1 MSDTPQLNDNVEI
14 INIED
19 EMRQSYTDYAMS
31 VIIGRALPDVRDG
44 LKPVQR
50 RVLYGMLDI
59 GLLSTKKTSKCA
71 GVVGHVM
78 GQFHPHGDS
87 AIYDALV
94 RMAQPW
100 NLRYMLVDGQGN
112 FGSMD
117 GDPAAAFRYTEC
129 RLTALAESLLRD
141 IEQDTVDFAPNFD
154 ESKMEPKVLP
164 ALWPNLLVNGADGIA
179 VGMATHMPPHN
190 LGEVIDAALA
200 LLEEPA
206 ISIDALMKLVP
217 GPDFPTGG
225 VISGRGAIRQA
236 YHTGKGIIQLSAKC
250 HFETIKRKARELEAI
265 VVTEIPYQVNK
276 ARLIEKI
283 ADLVNEKLIEGI
295 SNIREESDREGLRVV
310 IELKREA
317 TAEVV
322 LNQLYKLT
330 PLRSSFGIIN
340 LAIVDGRP
348 LVCTIKQLLECF
360 IEHRR
365 DVVTRRS
372 SFQLRKCQ
380 DRMHILEGFRIALLN
395 LDDVI
400 QLIKKSDDPSEARAK
415 LCSTYE
421 LTEIQS
427 QAILDL
433 RLQKLTGMERLAI
446 EREHEELAN
455 EIRRLMDLL
464 SDSKKMDALIGA
476 ELAEVKEKFADPR
489 RTVIEDSVANDITV
503 EDLIEKEEM
512 VVTVSHNGYAKR
524 TTLSSYKAQKRGGKG
539 VSGTAQTDDDF
550 TEHLFVASTHDYL
563 LIFTDHG
570 RLYCIKVY
578 EIPEAGRVAKGR
590 ALVNLLD
597 IKDGEKVTAVLPISK
612 FEAGRTVVM
621 ASRNGYIKKTELLEF
636 SNPRRGGIIACS
648 LDENDVLIGVGITP
662 GNADILLSTATG
674 IAIRFSEEDVRSMGR
689 NARGVTGIKLDEE
702 DVVVGMAIVDQSG
715 GEVAPGQIVATN
727 FLTVTQNGFGKR
739 TEIAE
744 YRMQGRAGKGIIDI
758 KTGERNG
765 KVVGV
770 CPVNDQSELIL
781 MTSAGK
787 IIRFRAADVS
797 VVGRNTM
804 GVRLVNLDPGE
815 IVVAISLV
823 VENESESES
832 E

>member
-154 ESKMEPKVLP
+154 ESKVEPKVLP

-200 LLEEPA
+200 LLEDPA
-206 ISIDALMKLVP
+206 ITIEAIMKLVP

-464 SDSKKMDALIGA
+464 SDSKKMDALIGT
-476 ELAEVKEKFADPR
+476 ELTEVKEKFADPR

-539 VSGTAQTDDDF
+539 ISGTAQTDDDF

-612 FEAGRTVVM
+612 FEEGRTVVM

-662 GNADILLSTATG
+662 GNSDILLSTATG
-674 IAIRFSEEDVRSMGR
+674 IAIRFSEADVRSMGR
-689 NARGVTGIKLDEE
+689 NARGVTGIKLDTD

-739 TEIAE
+739 TEIGE

-787 IIRFRAADVS
+787 IIRFRATDVS

-823 VENESESES
+823 VENESETES